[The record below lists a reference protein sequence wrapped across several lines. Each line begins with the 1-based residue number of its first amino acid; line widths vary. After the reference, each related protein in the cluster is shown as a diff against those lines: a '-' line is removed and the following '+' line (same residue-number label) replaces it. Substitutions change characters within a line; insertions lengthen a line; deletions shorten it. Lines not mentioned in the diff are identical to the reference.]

1 MDTFLV
7 SALNCVFL
15 FCLHTIQTH
24 NICFSLHPD
33 SIPHEVPQVLINRE
47 QLPHLNFDVELLGDC
62 DVIINELCHRLAGDF
77 EQLCYNTVRLTE
89 ITEKPPRLPEQPPS
103 EALSALGDA
112 AQEEQKQHTTD
123 SVNMP
128 SEETESLNVTETADK
143 NVSPLE
149 PCPNAQ
155 CPSEETTEPPE
166 KAADGA
172 PKEEASERK
181 SQISH
186 LEFRRRCWMSRVNRT
201 PISKR
206 LEGKRPAVVKRFG
219 AANDIRG

>member
-1 MDTFLV
+1 M
-7 SALNCVFL
+7 
-15 FCLHTIQTH
+15 
-24 NICFSLHPD
+24 
-33 SIPHEVPQVLINRE
+33 PQVLINRE

-62 DVIINELCHRLAGDF
+62 DVIINELCHRLGGDF

-103 EALSALGDA
+103 EALSASSDA
-112 AQEEQKQHTTD
+112 TQEEQKRHTTD

-128 SEETESLNVTETADK
+128 SEETESLNVTETADN
-143 NVSPLE
+143 NVTPLE

-155 CPSEETTEPPE
+155 CPTESTESTE
-166 KAADGA
+166 KAAEGA
-172 PKEEASERK
+172 PKEEAPERK
-181 SQISH
+181 SQTSN

-206 LEGKRPAVVKRFG
+206 LEGK
-219 AANDIRG
+219 I